1 MERFVIIGNGPAG
14 RAAAAALA
22 ASRSGE
28 VVLIGRE
35 HPVPF
40 SRPGLIYRAM
50 GAMRDADLELPVPGG
65 VQAVHGEVVAW
76 SPEERW
82 VELAGGRRE
91 PFSQVIWAVGAKA
104 RPFPGTV
111 DPGFPVFSLQE
122 WGDAQ
127 TLSHQHPRSWGVVG
141 GGLVGAELVEWGV
154 GRGAETN
161 WWVRE
166 PHLWSERLTEE
177 ESSALARRVRGFGV
191 HLHLATPVHR
201 LGSPV
206 VTAKGEFQVEAAGV
220 AIGVVPNAI
229 PGDACS
235 LDAIAHVPHA
245 HAIGDVAPDGPRSWE
260 AAARAGRELGMRLAG
275 KPFSAS
281 PPFSDDRTR
290 CFDRTV
296 TTLTARTPAWEVST
310 VDARTARS
318 LRLGFDEQGRWVR
331 AVAMGWK
338 LRSHAIKAAFA
349 AGAPVDALAD
359 ARPFFNEPEG
369 TRLPHDAWAQLLKDA
384 AR

>member
-1 MERFVIIGNGPAG
+1 
-14 RAAAAALA
+14 
-22 ASRSGE
+22 
-28 VVLIGRE
+28 
-35 HPVPF
+35 
-40 SRPGLIYRAM
+40 
-50 GAMRDADLELPVPGG
+50 
-65 VQAVHGEVVAW
+65 
-76 SPEERW
+76 
-82 VELAGGRRE
+82 
-91 PFSQVIWAVGAKA
+91 
-104 RPFPGTV
+104 
-111 DPGFPVFSLQE
+111 
-122 WGDAQ
+122 
-127 TLSHQHPRSWGVVG
+127 
-141 GGLVGAELVEWGV
+141 
-154 GRGAETN
+154 
-161 WWVRE
+161 VRE

-201 LGSPV
+201 LGRPV

-229 PGDACS
+229 PGGACS

-260 AAARAGRELGMRLAG
+260 AATRAGRELGMRLAG
-275 KPFSAS
+275 MPFSAS

-349 AGAPVDALAD
+349 AGAPVDDLAD

-369 TRLPHDAWAQLLKDA
+369 TRLPLNAWAQLLKDA
-384 AR
+384 TR